1 MLLDT
6 HVWLWVAEGDP
17 RRVGQR
23 ARRLIEQART
33 AGTLR
38 IAIAS
43 IFELAALHT
52 AGRIHLARPTET
64 WVRDSIETGRLTL
77 IDVTMSIAIDAG
89 LIPVAA
95 LPDPVDRL
103 LVACARHLGA
113 AFVTRDAPILDY
125 AQTSGQVRILDAAQ

>member
-6 HVWLWVAEGDP
+6 HVWLWVAEGDA
-17 RRVGQR
+17 RRVGRR

-33 AGTLR
+33 AGALR
-38 IAIAS
+38 VSTAS

-64 WVRDSIETGRLTL
+64 WVRDSIDTGRLTL
-77 IDVTMSIAIDAG
+77 IDVTMPIALDAG
-89 LIPVAA
+89 LIPAPA

-103 LVACARHLGA
+103 IVASARHLGVRL
-113 AFVTRDAPILDY
+113 VTRDQPLLDY
-125 AQTSGQVRILDAAQ
+125 ARTTGQVRVINAAT